1 MKLEINRTTVV
12 LVVIIVLLVG
22 LYTLAA
28 VILCE
33 SPRWEMSPLGFVR
46 LHCADSATWT
56 GYLFSRTRWR
66 LGFNLYMCIA
76 WLVLIIGTILI
87 RWLQGRFDD

>member
-1 MKLEINRTTVV
+1 MKLPKTNTT
-12 LVVIIVLLVG
+12 IAIVLIVILLGV

-46 LHCADSATWT
+46 LHCSDSATWT
-56 GYLFSRTRWR
+56 GFLFSRARWR
-66 LGFNLYMCIA
+66 VGFNLYLCIA
-76 WLVLIIGTILI
+76 WPVLIIGPFLI
-87 RWLQGRFDD
+87 RWLQGRLDD